1 MFYFFITFLVRVM
14 TKSSQYY
21 RSQFRYELQLWFQ
34 GQMGSFEYRSAIR
47 VSSLPLRCPQHPVEQ
62 QRIFLPALVPFAYL
76 EILETGH
83 RGVLVSVPTL
93 TQIGNSQAQT
103 PSSDNS

>member
-1 MFYFFITFLVRVM
+1 
-14 TKSSQYY
+14 
-21 RSQFRYELQLWFQ
+21 
-34 GQMGSFEYRSAIR
+34 MGSFEYPSAIR
-47 VSSLPLRCPQHPVEQ
+47 VSSLLLRCPPQHPVEQ
-62 QRIFLPALVPFAYL
+62 QRIFLPALVPFAFL
-76 EILETGH
+76 EILETGR